1 MENPLALLDGVPVFN
16 SNRLMAFAPLKVRE
30 LDVITNHYFLG
41 PVRHNGLV
49 SFRTYRGDL
58 AGFSLDAQAL
68 LLGVRGRA
76 GPARV
81 LRPALRHARR
91 PAKPPG
97 RRVAPATPLR

>member
-68 LLGVRGRA
+68 LLEYEGAQGQREFCAPRYDTPAARQSRRA
-76 GPARV
+76 DG
-81 LRPALRHARR
+81 
-91 PAKPPG
+91 
-97 RRVAPATPLR
+97 